1 MNTQKFALIVLC
13 ALVVLFIF
21 GIAGGLRGGGSPQKI
36 NLSDLS
42 GSSLNSLFSVRL
54 DLNDLRQTS
63 GSSQCLQKANRQFII
78 PANATCAFNIAQSA
92 MPTRKATLH
101 LVTSSVTVD
110 VTFLQNKKQ
119 AFDVKQSLPA
129 DDPLKLSI
137 FNADDTNKPAT
148 LTLTCHGTAACR
160 VAIQ

>member
-13 ALVVLFIF
+13 ALVILFIF
-21 GIAGGLRGGGSPQKI
+21 GIAGGLRGTGSPQQI
-36 NLSDLS
+36 NLPDLS

-63 GSSQCLQKANRQFII
+63 GSSQCLQKANRQFVI
-78 PANATCAFNIAQSA
+78 PANSTCAFVIAQSA
-92 MPTRKATLH
+92 MPTRRLTLH
-101 LVTSSVTVD
+101 LVTPSVTVD
-110 VTFLQNKKQ
+110 VVFQQNKKQ
-119 AFDVKQSLPA
+119 AFDVRQSLPA

-137 FNADDTNKPAT
+137 FNADDANRPAT
-148 LTLTCHGTAACR
+148 LALTCHGAAACR